1 MITQEAWY
9 IEQTENILNGI
20 DNRAEEA
27 KERQKEWN
35 EIKRVYQKEV
45 KVPYIKSLKPFD
57 IEEIE
62 EESGEE
68 AKIKEFAYSDINP
81 YFSERVVK
89 RINRELKQIEI
100 NQRIAKEN
108 EKTHIFWL
116 FKYLFGN
123 ENKDTVKKY
132 KKEERER
139 IKRIRKFKAIEDKRI
154 KDKTPVK
161 HYDYTVSTD
170 KLREDRNM
178 GANHNTSKRMLKQI
192 EVKDL
197 QLKGLKKTHSILRYL
212 KKHGD
217 SDNIIKSVLV
227 FASDIIHD
235 SDPFEVLPLL
245 NDMQIDI
252 WKLIEREGKEKNDPI
267 ETETDKLKR
276 YMCYSNKL
284 ENLRSYGISYKNL
297 VRADKQKVKE
307 LRKEKDL
314 II

>member
-9 IEQTENILNGI
+9 IEQTENILNGVL
-20 DNRAEEA
+20 DGLSA
-27 KERQKEWN
+27 QKREGYLRWKREWN
-35 EIKRVYQKEV
+35 A
-45 KVPYIKSLKPFD
+45 LKPYEEKHFPLVE
-57 IEEIE
+57 IEEEIE
-62 EESGEE
+62 EV
-68 AKIKEFAYSDINP
+68 KVKEFAYSNINP
-81 YFSERVVK
+81 YFSERIVK
-89 RINRELKQIEI
+89 RIDRELKQIEI

-139 IKRIRKFKAIEDKRI
+139 IKRVRKFKEREAKLT

-178 GANHNTSKRMLKQI
+178 GANHNTSKRTLKQI
-192 EVKDL
+192 DVKAL
-197 QLKGLKKTHSILRYL
+197 QLKAVKKTHKILRKL
-212 KKHGD
+212 KEKGV
-217 SDNIIKSVLV
+217 NKNFLKSVTIYAGEV
-227 FASDIIHD
+227 ISE
-235 SDPFEVLPLL
+235 SDPYQIIPIL
-245 NDMQIDI
+245 NEMQQDVFRIDQRDEN
-252 WKLIEREGKEKNDPI
+252 L

-297 VRADKQKVKE
+297 VRADKEKVKE